1 MQLPHGALGNPPKK
15 DEGDMETMI
24 FKVYLEDRQR
34 QYKYFS
40 VTITLSLT
48 LTRRNPQRRVTLLT
62 LNM

>member
-1 MQLPHGALGNPPKK
+1 MQLPHGALGNHPKK

-24 FKVYLEDRQR
+24 FKVYSEDRQK

-48 LTRRNPQRRVTLLT
+48 LTRRNPQRRVTLRT
-62 LNM
+62 LNL